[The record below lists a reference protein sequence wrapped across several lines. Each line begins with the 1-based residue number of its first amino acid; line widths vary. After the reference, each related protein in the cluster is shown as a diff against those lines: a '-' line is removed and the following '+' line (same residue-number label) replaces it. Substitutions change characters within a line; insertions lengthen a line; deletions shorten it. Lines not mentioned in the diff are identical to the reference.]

1 MAVDWPGKRS
11 YCLSRLSSFI
21 YRHSVFGYEA
31 RQLLLTLDPG
41 WGLCY
46 RLAVRVSISAPEH
59 FFLKLSVTYFGPLF
73 PLSIRRVSWYLY
85 NIFSQL
91 KQIVIK

>member
-11 YCLSRLSSFI
+11 YCLSRLLSFI

-46 RLAVRVSISAPEH
+46 RLAVRVSISAPEL
-59 FFLKLSVTYFGPLF
+59 FFLKLSVIFRSTVPFVHSP
-73 PLSIRRVSWYLY
+73 RVLVS
-85 NIFSQL
+85 
-91 KQIVIK
+91 V